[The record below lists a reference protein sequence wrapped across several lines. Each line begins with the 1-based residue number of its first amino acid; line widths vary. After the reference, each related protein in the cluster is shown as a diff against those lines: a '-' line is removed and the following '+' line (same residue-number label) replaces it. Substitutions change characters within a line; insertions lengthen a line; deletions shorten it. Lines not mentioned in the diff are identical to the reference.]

1 MPTAELQEHLDLCGS
16 ETPRATPEIRPPPM
30 IACHISGKEFGSKSI
45 AMALVAEYVESLQAL
60 KWHSEIDP

>member
-1 MPTAELQEHLDLCGS
+1 
-16 ETPRATPEIRPPPM
+16 M
-30 IACHISGKEFGSKSI
+30 IACHICGKEFGSKSI